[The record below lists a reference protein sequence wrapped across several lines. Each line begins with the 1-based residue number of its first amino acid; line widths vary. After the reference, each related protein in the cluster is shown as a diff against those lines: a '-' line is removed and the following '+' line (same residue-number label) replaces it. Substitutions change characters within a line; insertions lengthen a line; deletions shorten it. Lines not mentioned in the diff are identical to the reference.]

1 VSTQIL
7 SFTVHRGGRRPRRVQ
22 RVSPLARKVMTLEQV
37 NPNQARFVAD
47 LIERLLQRAAS
58 SSC

>member
-1 VSTQIL
+1 
-7 SFTVHRGGRRPRRVQ
+7 
-22 RVSPLARKVMTLEQV
+22 MTLEQV
-37 NPNQARFVAD
+37 NPNHARFVAD